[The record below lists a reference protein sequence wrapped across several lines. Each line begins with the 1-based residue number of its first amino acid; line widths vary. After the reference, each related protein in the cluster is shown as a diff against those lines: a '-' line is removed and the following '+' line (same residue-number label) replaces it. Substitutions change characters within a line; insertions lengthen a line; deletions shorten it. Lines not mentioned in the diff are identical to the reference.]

1 MSFCV
6 KICIK
11 REYFYLRFSMV
22 CMCPVTKRIW
32 VGAKN
37 GGLAFYDLKQHS
49 KCQVCPTCNSRDQYQ
64 KTYPYIYHVFHSFL
78 CLYTTSQVTYSHPY
92 FWNASLSFSCPILVI
107 EMLHLLRP
115 RYCSC
120 DLFNHWLS
128 VVSLSQCLLT
138 FKHFEIPHKYNLA
151 SWD

>member
-1 MSFCV
+1 MNEFLC
-6 KICIK
+6 KDLHKKGIF
-11 REYFYLRFSMV
+11 YFRFSMV

-49 KCQVCPTCNSRDQYQ
+49 KCQVCLTCNSRDQYQ
-64 KTYPYIYHVFHSFL
+64 KTYPYICHVFHSFL

-92 FWNASLSFSCPILVI
+92 LWNASLSFSCPILVI

-115 RYCSC
+115 RYCSS
-120 DLFNHWLS
+120 DLFNHCLS
-128 VVSLSQCLLT
+128 VFSVSVN
-138 FKHFEIPHKYNLA
+138 I
-151 SWD
+151 